1 MTGKV
6 GRRGRGTGGRARD
19 ERQRRRAAVA
29 VDRPAAAA
37 REAKEGLLPAAEVE
51 TEALRRP

>member
-6 GRRGRGTGGRARD
+6 GRRGRKTGGRARD

-37 REAKEGLLPAAEVE
+37 REAKEGLLPAAEEE